1 MLGDGC
7 QATGKIAEARHV
19 RELYLALYPPLRPRL
34 IRNRSRRRR
43 GVGAGRP
50 WTGRGDAAAATRI
63 VRGDASSRP
72 RRGRRADSP
81 RGQRAGEGILSRE
94 ADSVGSG
101 RLRRDADI
109 PRSRVAAA
117 ARRRRGRE
125 TTTRLETGGCRRYLK
140 FAPDAPEV
148 AVAKVRLAKSY
159 RAETDYVRPE
169 FKKSLPLDKGAY
181 DAEHADAAAAATAA
195 IHYCESLQGAH
206 KYVEVQAALRP
217 AVVAAAASLGE
228 GHERTCVLKRML
240 AYMVATKGVKGD
252 VANGAWHV
260 PLPDLVVAREM
271 LEAAIAE
278 AVATLGDAHEE
289 VKALKVMAEE
299 FEERK
304 RWYHQFET
312 GSLLNPGPPF
322 EGFIP
327 KTSPTQGPRFDSG
340 WTHAA
345 DEPPKD
351 PAPILGSHD
360 DPFPADPWPAPAK
373 MPPLAELEEQRI
385 TPTLSGEP
393 VPLRNAP
400 VRSRFGGLCL
410 DGSVPFSGPP
420 NPIRPPDGLR
430 VLGEYTAEGRPMDAP
445 PPPGRPTF
453 GFGTNRPDDSMDLG

>member
-1 MLGDGC
+1 MRMLGDGC

-19 RELYLALYPPLRPRL
+19 RELYLAL
-34 IRNRSRRRR
+34 
-43 GVGAGRP
+43 
-50 WTGRGDAAAATRI
+50 
-63 VRGDASSRP
+63 
-72 RRGRRADSP
+72 
-81 RGQRAGEGILSRE
+81 
-94 ADSVGSG
+94 
-101 RLRRDADI
+101 
-109 PRSRVAAA
+109 
-117 ARRRRGRE
+117 
-125 TTTRLETGGCRRYLK
+125 YLK

-289 VKALKVMAEE
+289 VKALRVMAEE

-351 PAPILGSHD
+351 PAPIFGSHD

-385 TPTLSGEP
+385 TPTLSDEP